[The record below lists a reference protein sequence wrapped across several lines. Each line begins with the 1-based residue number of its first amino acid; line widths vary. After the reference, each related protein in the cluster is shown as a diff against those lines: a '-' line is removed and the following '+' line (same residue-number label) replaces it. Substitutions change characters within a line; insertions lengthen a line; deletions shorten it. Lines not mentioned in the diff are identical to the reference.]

1 MAIVVTPAP
10 LEGVLVIEPRVIEDE
25 RGFFMESWN
34 QRDFA
39 GAGIIDAFVQDSHS
53 RSARSVLRGMHYQ
66 DMTAPMSKL
75 VRCTAGRVFDVVV
88 DLRVGSATL
97 GKWFGIEL
105 SAEKHHQLYVPIG
118 FAHGFQALSDV
129 ADVQY
134 KQSGFYVPAASQVL
148 AWNDPDVG
156 VRWPLAECLLSGR
169 DQQGITLKDYLRT
182 PAFSYAHA

>member
-10 LEGVLVIEPRVIEDE
+10 LEGVLVIDSTVIEDE

-39 GAGIIDAFVQDSHS
+39 GAGMTDAFVQDSHS

-66 DMTAPMSKL
+66 DMTAPMAKL

-88 DLRVGSATL
+88 DLRVGSATF
-97 GKWFGIEL
+97 GNWFGTEL
-105 SAEKHHQLYVPIG
+105 SGANHRQVYVPVG
-118 FAHGFQALSDV
+118 FAHGFQVLSDV

-134 KQSGFYVPAASQVL
+134 KQTGFYVPSASQVL
-148 AWNDPDVG
+148 AWNDSDVDI
-156 VRWPLAECLLSGR
+156 RWPLAECVLSGR
-169 DQQGITLKDYLRT
+169 DRHGMTLKDYLRT